1 MTNTKNAEVIL
12 QVLINYC
19 VVCTKY
25 QNVNQRYSMIHHDA
39 ILQTYCSMEVNL

>member
-19 VVCTKY
+19 VVCTQIKVCECV
-25 QNVNQRYSMIHHDA
+25 QNIKTSTND
-39 ILQTYCSMEVNL
+39 IL